1 MKAGLTSSV
10 ALHTIVIAL
19 GLFSFSSP
27 KAFDVQDA
35 ESLPVD
41 IVPIEQLTQ
50 IQQGEKTAPMKEK
63 SAPKPTTKPQTTPD
77 AENVG
82 DQEVDSKT
90 PPKPDAKPKPV
101 ETAEEPKAQPEP
113 VKKPEPKPDP
123 KPEPKPEEKPTPV
136 PATEVQAKP
145 EPKQEVKPDPVA
157 EAIEKQA
164 EAPDADAPKLPDKV
178 PAPQAKPKPPQAQT
192 AKTPDRK
199 PTEDKKKTQSA
210 SQTSQSKNDAIADE
224 VAALL
229 NKQKASGGGA
239 KRSTDQASLGGKKNT
254 GGAKLSQSEMDAL
267 RGAIS
272 KCWNVPAGV
281 ADAPGLVVTVK
292 MRLTEAGEIQGVPQ
306 VTSGGGGDGVARAAA
321 ESAKRAVQ
329 RCAPYNL
336 PRDKYDSWSE
346 VIVNFDP
353 SDMF

>member
-10 ALHTIVIAL
+10 VLHAVAVALAVV
-19 GLFSFSSP
+19 SFSSP
-27 KAFDVQDA
+27 KAFDVQDS
-35 ESLPVD
+35 ESFPVD
-41 IVPIEQLTQ
+41 IVPIESLTQ
-50 IQQGEKTAPMKEK
+50 IQQGDKKAPMKEK
-63 SAPKPTTKPQTTPD
+63 SAPVPTTRPQTVPN
-77 AENVG
+77 AENFG
-82 DQEVDSKT
+82 DQEVDTKT
-90 PPKPDAKPKPV
+90 PPKPDAKAKPI

-136 PATEVQAKP
+136 PANEMQAEP

-164 EAPDADAPKLPDKV
+164 EAPDAEALKLPDRV
-178 PAPQAKPKPPQAQT
+178 PAPKEKPKPPQAQT
-192 AKTPDRK
+192 AKTNERK
-199 PTEDKKKTQSA
+199 QPEEKKKTQSA

-254 GGAKLSQSEMDAL
+254 GGSKLSQSEMDAL

-292 MRLTEAGEIQGVPQ
+292 MKLAEDGSIQGTPE
-306 VTSGGGGDGVARAAA
+306 VTSGGGADGVARAAA
-321 ESAKRAVQ
+321 ESARRAVM

-336 PRDKYDSWSE
+336 PVDKYDSWSE

-353 SDMF
+353 SEMF

>member
-10 ALHTIVIAL
+10 ALHAVAVAL
-19 GLFSFSSP
+19 AVVSFSSP
-27 KAFDVQDA
+27 KAFDVQDS
-35 ESLPVD
+35 ESFPVD
-41 IVPIEQLTQ
+41 IVPIESLTQ

-63 SAPKPTTKPQTTPD
+63 SAPKPTAKPQTVPD

-82 DQEVDSKT
+82 DQEIDTKA

-164 EAPDADAPKLPDKV
+164 ESPDAQTPKLPDKV

-192 AKTPDRK
+192 AKTNERK
-199 PTEDKKKTQSA
+199 QPEEKKKTQTA

-254 GGAKLSQSEMDAL
+254 GGSKLSQSEMDAL

-272 KCWNVPAGV
+272 KCWNVPAGA

-292 MRLTEAGEIQGVPQ
+292 MKLAEDGSIQDMPV
-306 VTSGGGGDGVARAAA
+306 VTSGGGADGVARAAA
-321 ESAKRAVQ
+321 ESAKRAVM

-336 PRDKYDSWSE
+336 PADKYESWSE

-353 SDMF
+353 SEMF

>member
-10 ALHTIVIAL
+10 ALHAVAVAL
-19 GLFSFSSP
+19 AVVSFSSP
-27 KAFDVQDA
+27 KAFDVQDS
-35 ESLPVD
+35 ESFPVD
-41 IVPIEQLTQ
+41 IVPIESITQ
-50 IQQGEKTAPMKEK
+50 IQQGDKKAPMKEK
-63 SAPKPTTKPQTTPD
+63 SAPIPTTKPQTVPDAQEFGDQNVDSQTPPTPD
-77 AENVG
+77 T
-82 DQEVDSKT
+82 K
-90 PPKPDAKPKPV
+90 AKPL
-101 ETAEEPKAQPEP
+101 EAAQEPKAQPEP
-113 VKKPEPKPDP
+113 VKEPVPKPDP
-123 KPEPKPEEKPTPV
+123 KPEPKPQEKPTPV
-136 PATEVQAKP
+136 PATEVQTKP
-145 EPKQEVKPDPVA
+145 EQKQEVKPDPVA

-164 EAPDADAPKLPDKV
+164 EAPDQTTPKLPDNV
-178 PAPQAKPKPPQAQT
+178 PAPQQKPKPPQAQT

-199 PTEDKKKTQSA
+199 PVDEKKPTQSA

-254 GGAKLSQSEMDAL
+254 GGSKLSQNEMDAL

-292 MRLTEAGEIQGVPQ
+292 MHLNQDGSIQGSPE
-306 VTSGGGGDGVARAAA
+306 VTSGGGADGVGRAAA
-321 ESAKRAVQ
+321 ESARRAVA

-336 PRDKYDSWSE
+336 PADKYDSWSE

-353 SDMF
+353 SEMF

>member
-10 ALHTIVIAL
+10 ALHTVAIAL
-19 GLFSFSSP
+19 GLFSFSAP
-27 KAFDVQDA
+27 KAFDVQDS
-35 ESLPVD
+35 ESFPVD
-41 IVPIEQLTQ
+41 IVPIESITQ
-50 IQQGEKTAPMKEK
+50 IQQGEKTAPISEK
-63 SAPKPTTKPQTTPD
+63 AAPKPTTRPEPVAD

-82 DQEVDSKT
+82 DQQIDTKA
-90 PPKPDAKPKPV
+90 PPRPENKPKPV
-101 ETAEEPKAQPEP
+101 EAAEEPKAQPEP
-113 VKKPEPKPDP
+113 VKKPEPVPEPEPDP
-123 KPEPKPEEKPTPV
+123 APAQKPEPV

-145 EPKQEVKPDPVA
+145 EPKQEVTPDPVA
-157 EAIEKQA
+157 QAIEKQA
-164 EAPDADAPKLPDKV
+164 EAPEPDMPKLPDNV

-199 PTEDKKKTQSA
+199 PAEEQKKTASA

-229 NKQKASGGGA
+229 NREKASGGGA
-239 KRSTDQASLGGKKNT
+239 KRSTDQASLGGRRTT
-254 GGAKLSQSEMDAL
+254 GGSTLSQSEMDAL

-292 MRLTEAGEIQGVPQ
+292 MRLTEAGEIQGAPQ
-306 VTSGGGGDGVARAAA
+306 VTSGGGDSGVERAAA
-321 ESAKRAVQ
+321 ESAKRAVL

-353 SDMF
+353 SNMF

>member
-10 ALHTIVIAL
+10 ALHTVVIAL
-19 GLFSFSSP
+19 GLFSFSAP
-27 KAFDVQDA
+27 KAFDVQDS
-35 ESLPVD
+35 ESFPVD
-41 IVPIEQLTQ
+41 IVPIESITQ
-50 IQQGEKTAPMKEK
+50 VQQGDKKATMKEK
-63 SAPKPTTKPQTTPD
+63 SAPVPTTRPQSVPD
-77 AENVG
+77 AENFG
-82 DQEVDSKT
+82 DQDIDSKAPPT
-90 PPKPDAKPKPV
+90 PENKPKPV
-101 ETAEEPKAQPEP
+101 EAAEEPKAQPEP
-113 VKKPEPKPDP
+113 VKKPDPKPDP
-123 KPEPKPEEKPTPV
+123 KPEEKPQEKPTPV
-136 PATEVQAKP
+136 PATEVQTKP
-145 EPKQEVKPDPVA
+145 EEKQDVKPDPVA
-157 EAIEKQA
+157 DAIEKQA
-164 EAPDADAPKLPDKV
+164 EAPDTDTPKLPENV

-199 PTEDKKKTQSA
+199 PVEDQKKTQSA

-229 NKQKASGGGA
+229 NKQKPSGGGA

-254 GGAKLSQSEMDAL
+254 GGAKLTQSEMDAL

-292 MRLTEAGEIQGVPQ
+292 MKLAQDGSIEGVPQ
-306 VTSGGGGDGVARAAA
+306 VTSGGGGDGVGRAAA
-321 ESAKRAVQ
+321 ESARRAVM

-336 PRDKYDSWSE
+336 PVDKYDSWSE

>member
-10 ALHTIVIAL
+10 VLHAVAVALAVV
-19 GLFSFSSP
+19 SFSSP
-27 KAFDVQDA
+27 KAFDVQDS
-35 ESLPVD
+35 ESFPVD
-41 IVPIEQLTQ
+41 IVPIESLTQ
-50 IQQGEKTAPMKEK
+50 IQQGDKKAPMKEK
-63 SAPKPTTKPQTTPD
+63 SAPVPTTRPQTVPN
-77 AENVG
+77 AENFG
-82 DQEVDSKT
+82 DQEVDTKT
-90 PPKPDAKPKPV
+90 PPKPDAKAKPV

-113 VKKPEPKPDP
+113 VKKPEPKPYP

-136 PATEVQAKP
+136 PANEMQAEP

-164 EAPDADAPKLPDKV
+164 EAPDAEALKLPDRV
-178 PAPQAKPKPPQAQT
+178 PAPEAKPKPPQAQT
-192 AKTPDRK
+192 AKTNERK
-199 PTEDKKKTQSA
+199 QPEEKKKTQSA

-254 GGAKLSQSEMDAL
+254 GGSKLSQSEMDAL

-292 MRLTEAGEIQGVPQ
+292 MKLAEDGSIQGTPE
-306 VTSGGGGDGVARAAA
+306 VTSGGGAYGVARAAA
-321 ESAKRAVQ
+321 ESARRAVM

-336 PRDKYDSWSE
+336 PVDKYDSWSE

-353 SDMF
+353 SEMF

>member
-10 ALHTIVIAL
+10 ALHAVAVAL
-19 GLFSFSSP
+19 AVFSFSSP
-27 KAFDVQDA
+27 KAFDVQDS
-35 ESLPVD
+35 ESFPVD
-41 IVPIEQLTQ
+41 IVPIESLTQ

-63 SAPKPTTKPQTTPD
+63 AAPKPTAKPQTVPN

-82 DQEVDSKT
+82 DQEIDTKV
-90 PPKPDAKPKPV
+90 PPTPDAKPKPV

-123 KPEPKPEEKPTPV
+123 KPESQPEEKPTPV
-136 PATEVQAKP
+136 PATEVQANP

-157 EAIEKQA
+157 QAIEKQA
-164 EAPDADAPKLPDKV
+164 EAPDAQAPKLPDKV
-178 PAPQAKPKPPQAQT
+178 PAPQTKPKPPQAQT

-199 PTEDKKKTQSA
+199 PAEEKKPTQTA
-210 SQTSQSKNDAIADE
+210 SQTSQSKKDAIADE

-239 KRSTDQASLGGKKNT
+239 KRSTDQASLGGKKTT

-292 MRLTEAGEIQGVPQ
+292 MKLNQDGSIQGAPQ

-321 ESAKRAVQ
+321 ESAKRAVA

-336 PRDKYDSWSE
+336 PVDKYDSWSE

-353 SDMF
+353 SEMF

>member
-1 MKAGLTSSV
+1 MKAGLISSV
-10 ALHTIVIAL
+10 ALHAVAL
-19 GLFSFSSP
+19 ALVVVSFSSP
-27 KAFDVQDA
+27 KPFDVQDS
-35 ESLPVD
+35 ESFPVD
-41 IVPIEQLTQ
+41 IVPIESITQ
-50 IQQGEKTAPMKEK
+50 IQQGDKTAPMKEK
-63 SAPKPTTKPQTTPD
+63 SAPVPTKKPNTVPD
-77 AENVG
+77 AQNVG
-82 DQEVDSKT
+82 DNEVDLQT
-90 PPKPDAKPKPV
+90 PPKPDNKAKPI
-101 ETAEEPKAQPEP
+101 EAAEEPKAQPEP

-123 KPEPKPEEKPTPV
+123 KPEPTPQEKPTPV
-136 PATEVQAKP
+136 PATEVQTKP
-145 EPKQEVKPDPVA
+145 EAKQDVKPDPVA

-164 EAPDADAPKLPDKV
+164 EAPDQTVPKLPDNV

-199 PTEDKKKTQSA
+199 PVEEKKPTQSA

-229 NKQKASGGGA
+229 NKQKTSGGGA

-254 GGAKLSQSEMDAL
+254 GGSKLSQNEMDAL

-281 ADAPGLVVTVK
+281 ADAPGLIVTVK
-292 MRLTEAGEIQGVPQ
+292 MHLNQDGSIQGVPE
-306 VTSGGGGDGVARAAA
+306 VTSGGGADGVGRAAA
-321 ESAKRAVQ
+321 ESAKRAVA

-336 PRDKYDSWSE
+336 PADKYDSWSE

-353 SDMF
+353 SEMF